1 MGVASGLGEG
11 YLLLDQSHGQPH
23 GVFLL
28 VGVVASGVSGG
39 LAGHAVTPLSAHE
52 GPCLAVVGG
61 KEVYGVASGGP
72 AGQIDGF
79 GEDVEG
85 VDVYIH
91 RRPVKLH
98 EGLFALD
105 HQTGMHVAVEQFL
118 GISACHHA
126 VGHGHLQTA
135 GLAPVYGTV
144 GDELSGEVGIE

>member
-1 MGVASGLGEG
+1 M
-11 YLLLDQSHGQPH
+11 
-23 GVFLL
+23 
-28 VGVVASGVSGG
+28 SGG

-61 KEVYGVASGGP
+61 KEVYGVTSSGPVGL
-72 AGQIDGF
+72 IDGF

-118 GISACHHA
+118 GIAARHHA

-135 GLAPVYGTV
+135 GLTPVYGAV

>member
-11 YLLLDQSHGQPH
+11 YLLLDQSHGQSH

-39 LAGHAVTPLSAHE
+39 LAGHAVAPLSAHE

-72 AGQIDGF
+72 AGLIDGF

-85 VDVYIH
+85 IDVYIH

-118 GISACHHA
+118 GIAARHHA